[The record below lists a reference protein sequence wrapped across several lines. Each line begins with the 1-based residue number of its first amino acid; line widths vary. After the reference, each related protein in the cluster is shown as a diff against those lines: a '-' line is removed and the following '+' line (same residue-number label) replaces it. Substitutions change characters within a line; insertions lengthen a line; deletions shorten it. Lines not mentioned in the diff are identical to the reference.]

1 VTAVLV
7 VIAKAPVQ
15 GRVKTRLCP
24 PCTPAHAAA
33 IAEASLVDT
42 LTTVAAVPAPRR
54 LLALDGAAGP
64 WVPDSFEVVPQRAGG
79 LADRL
84 ADVFKRAGGPAF
96 VVGMDTPQ
104 LTPALLAHAARQ
116 LRQADAVLGLA
127 NDGGYWGIGLR
138 EPDPEAFAGVPMS
151 TPDTGAAQRERLR
164 ELGLSVR
171 DLPILRDVDTYEDAL
186 AVARLAAPQSAF
198 ASMMTVVAELL
209 ADKRGL
215 AVSDR

>member
-1 VTAVLV
+1 
-7 VIAKAPVQ
+7 
-15 GRVKTRLCP
+15 
-24 PCTPAHAAA
+24 
-33 IAEASLVDT
+33 
-42 LTTVAAVPAPRR
+42 
-54 LLALDGAAGP
+54 
-64 WVPDSFEVVPQRAGG
+64 
-79 LADRL
+79 
-84 ADVFKRAGGPAF
+84 
-96 VVGMDTPQ
+96 
-104 LTPALLAHAARQ
+104 
-116 LRQADAVLGLA
+116 
-127 NDGGYWGIGLR
+127 
-138 EPDPEAFAGVPMS
+138 MS

>member
-1 VTAVLV
+1 MTAVLV

-33 IAEASLVDT
+33 IAKASLVDT

-64 WVPDSFEVVPQRAGG
+64 WVPDPFEVVPQRAGG

-127 NDGGYWGIGLR
+127 NDGGYWGIGLHT
-138 EPDPEAFAGVPMS
+138 PDPAVFAGVPMS
-151 TPDTGAAQRERLR
+151 TVRTGAAQRARMGL
-164 ELGLSVR
+164 LGLHPR
-171 DLPILRDVDTYEDAL
+171 ILAPLTDVDTFEDAL
-186 AVARLAAPQSAF
+186 AVAAEAPGTRFAEHVAAL
-198 ASMMTVVAELL
+198 MMLEEVA
-209 ADKRGL
+209 A
-215 AVSDR
+215 